1 MSHEPSESRFSL
13 SLDMCEV
20 FKPILVFKTIFELV
34 NNGKL
39 KVEKHFEKNMN
50 YCLLNDEG
58 RRIFIQAF
66 DKRIEDKFLN
76 SKLKRYTT
84 YRTQI
89 KLDCYKLIKFILE
102 NKEFKPFSLKLKQ

>member
-1 MSHEPSESRFSL
+1 
-13 SLDMCEV
+13 MCEV

-66 DKRIEDKFLN
+66 DKKNR
-76 SKLKRYTT
+76 R
-84 YRTQI
+84 
-89 KLDCYKLIKFILE
+89 
-102 NKEFKPFSLKLKQ
+102 